1 MAFTDDSTKLL
12 VAVKAY
18 ARGNA
23 LPLDNSEV
31 YASKALAEAYAQ
43 NNGTAYAGQT
53 IKVLEDGKYITY
65 VLDPKAEGA
74 GYNLTKVGVD
84 QSIVT
89 DVAGLKTD
97 LDLAEEKI
105 AEHAA
110 AIGVP
115 AAEDKEA
122 SGLYKLI
129 ADEVVRATQ
138 SEAGLN
144 ELIDALNVELGNPV
158 ELDPENEGEV
168 KNPASGVYKLIEDA
182 VKNLTSE
189 ITSSLSSAQSYTDEK
204 VSALVDGAPDTLDTL
219 NELAAALKDNKDIVD
234 TINASIALKADKS
247 TVEELAQTVSTD
259 KQELL
264 NAIGALQTRATNLE
278 KADETING
286 EIDSLEELI
295 NANTTAINNEKT
307 RAEGKEAELLE
318 SINGV
323 SGDLESAVSTL
334 NEEIAKKA
342 TAADLEV
349 LAGRV
354 TANESALSSKVN
366 VADFN
371 TSIGELETE
380 ISNQELELKEYI
392 SGRIGEIPE
401 TTTIKSYIDTA
412 VGSGGSASAEAI
424 AQAKQEAINTSKTY
438 TDEKLSW
445 IKY

>member
-65 VLDPKAEGA
+65 VLDPKAEGT

-247 TVEELAQTVSTD
+247 TVEELAETVSTD

-264 NAIGALQTRATNLE
+264 NAISALQTRATNLE

-295 NANTTAINNEKT
+295 NANTTAINNEKA

-412 VGSGGSASAEAI
+412 VGTGGSASAEAI